1 MKRLYQGLMVVATAA
16 LMACSSMDVNDAEAL
31 AENYP
36 ADFDAGVYLE
46 LHPVLFNLQL
56 LNFVKDENA
65 RLKSSMDADAYA
77 ALVASDSLAFVADTA
92 SVHKFYVSP
101 KYAAFTEAEWAGL
114 WVEKRDTTIKK
125 VTVTKVK
132 QVTLDSLDA
141 EGKKLGSL
149 VVYVDS
155 LILDSAG
162 NATAVLGKLDTA
174 ATEVTQIDI
183 DNVTLSINSNGTKR
197 DSVTK
202 DSAVVNV
209 TPPGLDASVTKYVL
223 PYNMYGVP
231 NDLDSLEKI
240 PGDTEAAARQFVAF
254 GKSHGWAYRRCNL
267 AELANPEA
275 GVVVYPA
282 TKLYCDDN
290 GVAREILK

>member
-1 MKRLYQGLMVVATAA
+1 MVVATAA
-16 LMACSSMDVNDAEAL
+16 LMACSSMDVSDAEAV

-56 LNFVKDENA
+56 LNYVKDGNA
-65 RLKSSMDADAYA
+65 RLKNTMEADAYKA
-77 ALVASDSLAFVADTA
+77 MAESDSLAFLADTA
-92 SVHKFYVSP
+92 TVHKFYVSP
-101 KYAAFTEAEWAGL
+101 KYAAFTEEEWAGL
-114 WVEKRDTTIKK
+114 WVERRDTTTKK
-125 VTVTKVK
+125 VTVTRVK

-141 EGKKLGSL
+141 DGKKLGSL

-162 NATAVLGKLDTA
+162 NATAVLGKLDSA
-174 ATEVTQIDI
+174 ATEATQIDI
-183 DNVTLSINSNGTKR
+183 DNVTLKINSNGIER
-197 DSVTK
+197 DSITK
-202 DSAVVNV
+202 DSTIVEV
-209 TPPGLDASVTKYVL
+209 TPPGLDASVTKYVV
-223 PYNMYGVP
+223 PYNMYGVL

-254 GKSHGWAYRRCNL
+254 GKSHGWAYRRCNPD
-267 AELANPEA
+267 ELANTAVDPLYNP
-275 GVVVYPA
+275 VVYPA